1 MFWCNFIVTLLCN
14 SVRNFILYRKQNQA
28 IVAQQNGKP
37 TLKKNKSA
45 LASRSRNTALN
56 AQLYR
61 DQLVKIINVPEVISI
76 NLQRLFGLLVYSIT
90 KMYLFQE
97 QTVLTVIDECIWG
110 FLEDW
115 KKQHEG
121 HSTDK
126 SILQFLIGKVY
137 HRILKAKACV
147 VDLSHFLIIACNMFS
162 NYHNS
167 LKVLKSYSRK
177 EFQAECVD

>member
-14 SVRNFILYRKQNQA
+14 SVRNFILYRKQNLA
-28 IVAQQNGKP
+28 IVAQQNAKP

-45 LASRSRNTALN
+45 LASRSRNTASN

-61 DQLVKIINVPEVISI
+61 DQLVKIINVPEVSSI
-76 NLQRLFGLLVYSIT
+76 NLQRLFGLLAYSIT

-97 QTVLTVIDECIWG
+97 QTVLTVIDESIVG

-121 HSTDK
+121 TDTL
-126 SILQFLIGKVY
+126 LQFLIGKVY

-147 VDLSHFLIIACNMFS
+147 VDLSHFLIIACITIII
-162 NYHNS
+162 H
-167 LKVLKSYSRK
+167 
-177 EFQAECVD
+177 